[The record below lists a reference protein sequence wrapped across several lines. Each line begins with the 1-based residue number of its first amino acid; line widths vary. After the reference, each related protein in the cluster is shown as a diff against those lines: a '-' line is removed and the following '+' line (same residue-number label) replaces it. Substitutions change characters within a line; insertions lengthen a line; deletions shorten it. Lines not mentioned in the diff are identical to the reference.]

1 MKSAEPPRAKHDQG
15 FDGAAPVAEISMN
28 LEVDVQRM
36 GFNLC
41 KSGLG
46 TANRTRVW

>member
-1 MKSAEPPRAKHDQG
+1 MKGSELPRAKHDQG
-15 FDGAAPVAEISMN
+15 FDGAAPVTEVSMN
-28 LEVDVQRM
+28 LKVDVQRM

-46 TANRTRVW
+46 TAYRTRV